1 MRVAFSLAFPFYM
14 GRRRS
19 NSRRRGLR
27 SQGEGG
33 NGANGKSGK
42 EEKAHRPSS
51 SSPFRKKKNRPP
63 STRSRLRDSP
73 PPPLPTLFGGG
84 VLSRLWCQAPTPPPP
99 LDKSE
104 RRESFLPSFGF
115 GGSFEEERGLSAEAV
130 FFFPLDWR
138 YDPEAKEKTGLAV
151 ARQGPFLL
159 LLLFHHNSCGG
170 LGLVFVLGTSLL
182 WQVLIRRRQGRTEE
196 GNEDGR
202 RTRRP
207 TCDVW
212 TYRHTR

>member
-1 MRVAFSLAFPFYM
+1 MRVAFSLALPFYM

-27 SQGEGG
+27 SQGEGE

-51 SSPFRKKKNRPP
+51 SSYVPFPVPKKKRIALRRLEAGCETLLLSLLCLEEAFFRGFGAKRP
-63 STRSRLRDSP
+63 
-73 PPPLPTLFGGG
+73 
-84 VLSRLWCQAPTPPPP
+84 VLSLLLTSRRGRSPFFLHSALEALWN
-99 LDKSE
+99 
-104 RRESFLPSFGF
+104 RR
-115 GGSFEEERGLSAEAV
+115 ERGLSTEAEAV

-182 WQVLIRRRQGRTEE
+182 WQVLIRRRRRKNQE
-196 GNEDGR
+196 GERGWEADQEANL
-202 RTRRP
+202 
-207 TCDVW
+207 
-212 TYRHTR
+212 